1 MCIIIQGKTKDF
13 TKKILS
19 RAYSNNA
26 DGFGLMYLKNNKI
39 VAEKIYPKTFK
50 DVRKLFK
57 KHRDLTDEIALHFR
71 ICTNGN
77 KNKFNS
83 HPFNVFDY
91 DFKYQMFLMALC

>member
-39 VAEKIYPKTFK
+39 VAEKI
-50 DVRKLFK
+50 L
-57 KHRDLTDEIALHFR
+57 EIAF
-71 ICTNGN
+71 
-77 KNKFNS
+77 
-83 HPFNVFDY
+83 
-91 DFKYQMFLMALC
+91 

>member
-39 VAEKIYPKTFK
+39 VAEKIYPKTFLGMYRFW
-50 DVRKLFK
+50 VK
-57 KHRDLTDEIALHFR
+57 KI
-71 ICTNGN
+71 N
-77 KNKFNS
+77 
-83 HPFNVFDY
+83 
-91 DFKYQMFLMALC
+91 

>member
-39 VAEKIYPKTFK
+39 VAQ
-50 DVRKLFK
+50 LFVVVV
-57 KHRDLTDEIALHFR
+57 IVS
-71 ICTNGN
+71 
-77 KNKFNS
+77 NS
-83 HPFNVFDY
+83 MSPWIVD
-91 DFKYQMFLMALC
+91 